1 MDNLKKAFEDA
12 RQWKA
17 QKDPRLMCNSGMLG
31 ASMDEEWAKAKTQ
44 FEKEKMD
51 VLLDYDQN
59 KNEQV
64 ISKEQEEQLRF
75 VMQIVQQQAT
85 NQFATLGQNF
95 TKDPELW
102 IQFYAR
108 YPLLFN
114 FRERESKHFEKKEFS
129 LDANAELIEECL
141 GANTPKNI
149 ADSFMR
155 ALRKESARV
164 IDTSSENEH
173 LQYLTLIRTYDKAST
188 LTIYRAE
195 LKLEVSKVK
204 TVCGGVQKQD
214 LVIDYDRTVFEINNI
229 LAYALYPSLMETAKT
244 ELVARMTEFFLQMA
258 KAEFDEFEKWLNNP
272 TK

>member
-1 MDNLKKAFEDA
+1 MTNLKKAFDDA
-12 RQWKA
+12 KQWKA
-17 QKDPRLMCNSGMLG
+17 QKNPRLMHKPGMLG
-31 ASMDEEWAKAKTQ
+31 ASMEEDWKEAKTK
-44 FEKEKMD
+44 FEKDKMD
-51 VLLDYDQN
+51 IMLDYDQN
-59 KNEQV
+59 KNEQAV
-64 ISKEQEEQLRF
+64 SKEQEEQLRF

-85 NQFATLGQNF
+85 SQFAALGQNF
-95 TKDPELW
+95 TRDPELW

-155 ALRKESARV
+155 ALRVASSRV
-164 IDTSSENEH
+164 IDSSSENEH

-188 LTIYRAE
+188 ITIYRAE

-214 LVIDYDRTVFEINNI
+214 LVIDYDRTVLEINNM
-229 LAYALYPSLMETAKT
+229 LAFALYPSLIDAAKT
-244 ELVARMTEFFLQMA
+244 ELIERMTQFFLQWA
-258 KAEFDEFEKWLNNP
+258 KAEFDEFEKWLKNP
-272 TK
+272 AK